1 MLTWTSR
8 LRVAREMIFW
18 PTDLLGPTLML
29 PAGVTT
35 SVLPPAV
42 GFLPAGRAMLASA
55 VLFDAIR
62 SATRA
67 GDLRE

>member
-1 MLTWTSR
+1 
-8 LRVAREMIFW
+8 MIFR
-18 PTDLLGPTLML
+18 PSKAPGPTLML
-29 PAGVTT
+29 PAGVTA

-42 GFLPAGRAMLASA
+42 DFLPAGRAMLASA